1 MQIILHYRGGVN
13 YFPNS
18 ASYKKTKNP
27 LGDKIMNHFFTS
39 VLLTI
44 FVLLSSCMKPVNIT
58 IPDGMERFQAMPITG
73 AKDSWKLNFGGIHID
88 KIKDIDS
95 RILLVDSK
103 YSLYHIKSFE
113 FTMKTI
119 DNTQHQCYCE
129 FPLSLMEDKTISCT
143 FQDVN
148 NQLETGQL
156 IDGVISSSFGDISVE
171 EYFEYDDKESDSKD
185 VLIGYLFKDSGKNVG
200 LVDIANRYNET
211 VWIDPSIDLQK
222 QVLIAAGSTSFILK
236 HRKWYEK
243 HN

>member
-1 MQIILHYRGGVN
+1 
-13 YFPNS
+13 
-18 ASYKKTKNP
+18 
-27 LGDKIMNHFFTS
+27 
-39 VLLTI
+39 
-44 FVLLSSCMKPVNIT
+44 
-58 IPDGMERFQAMPITG
+58 MERFQAMPITSAPG
-73 AKDSWKLNFGGIHID
+73 SWQLNFGGIHIYN
-88 KIKDIDS
+88 INDIDS

-103 YSLYHIKSFE
+103 YTLYRIKSFE

-119 DNTQHQCYCE
+119 DNTQYQCYCE
-129 FPLSLMEDKTISCT
+129 FPLRRVMDDKTISCI

-200 LVDIANRYNET
+200 LVDISNRYNET

-222 QVLIAAGSTSFILK
+222 QVLIAAGATSFILK
-236 HRKWYEK
+236 HRKWYEI
-243 HN
+243 NN